1 MKVVIRKFFLKA
13 CFVVPVSCVQADLWV
28 EGTSQPSERITI
40 SSPVEEI
47 VETVPVIEGDVVE
60 EGTILATMFSTQE
73 QLEVKRLSLMIDKAA
88 EDLKTAQDLFD
99 KKIQSK
105 SKLMEKELELKRL
118 QVEREIAQFSVDQRL
133 IKAPIAGTVV
143 YRLKD
148 PGEAIGRVEPLFE
161 IIDASKMKLVFFLST
176 KHIPLLTEGLEV
188 DVTFP
193 EMPKIQG
200 QKAQLVFVDS
210 QLDSRSG
217 LFRVRFDFDNRELK
231 LKPGLRVKAKLPETE
246 SNE

>member
-1 MKVVIRKFFLKA
+1 MG
-13 CFVVPVSCVQADLWV
+13 DLWV

-47 VETVPVIEGDVVE
+47 VESVEVVEGDVVE
-60 EGTILATMFSTQE
+60 KGAVLATLFSTQE
-73 QLEVKRLSLMIDKAA
+73 ALEVKRLGLLIDKAA
-88 EDLKTAQDLFD
+88 EDLRTAQNLYN

-105 SKLMEKELELKRL
+105 SNLMEKEVELKRL
-118 QVEREIAQFSVDQRL
+118 KVEREIAQFSVDQRS
-133 IKAPIAGTVV
+133 IKAPVAGTVV

-161 IIDASKMKLVFFLST
+161 IIDASRLKLVFFLST
-176 KHIPLLTEGLEV
+176 KHLPLLKEGMEV

-193 EMPKIQG
+193 EMPKVSG
-200 QKAQLVFVDS
+200 QKAKLVFVDS

-217 LFRVRFDFDNRELK
+217 LFRVRFDFDNGELK
-231 LKPGLRVKAKLPETE
+231 LKPGLRVKVKLPEIE
-246 SNE
+246 

>member
-1 MKVVIRKFFLKA
+1 MIRKFILIGGLL
-13 CFVVPVSCVQADLWV
+13 VSVSGAWADLWV

-47 VETVPVIEGDVVE
+47 VESVQVIEGNVVE
-60 EGTILATMFSTQE
+60 KGATLATLFSTQE

-88 EDLKTAQDLFD
+88 EDLKTAQQLFG

-105 SKLMEKELELKRL
+105 SNLMEKELDLKRL
-118 QVEREIAQFSVDQRL
+118 KVEREIAQFSVDQRS
-133 IKAPIAGTVV
+133 IKAPVAGTVV

-161 IIDASKMKLVFFLST
+161 IIDASRMKLVFFLSP
-176 KHIPLLTEGLEV
+176 KHIPLLTEDLEV

-193 EMPKIQG
+193 EMPKVQG
-200 QKAQLVFVDS
+200 QKAQLAFVDS

-231 LKPGLRVKAKLPETE
+231 LKPGLRVKAKLPSTDASE
-246 SNE
+246 

>member
-1 MKVVIRKFFLKA
+1 MIRKFFLKA
-13 CFVVPVSCVQADLWV
+13 CLVVPVCGAHADLWV

-60 EGTILATMFSTQE
+60 KGTVLATMFSTQE

-88 EDLKTAQDLFD
+88 EDLKTAQDLFS

-105 SKLMEKELELKRL
+105 SNLMEKELELRRL
-118 QVEREIAQFSVDQRL
+118 QVEREIAQFSVDQRS

-193 EMPKIQG
+193 EMPKVQG
-200 QKAQLVFVDS
+200 QKAQLAFVDS